1 MTDEELNERLRS
13 TALYAALQGIAHK
26 SHRPHGYK
34 LSPDEALDFPPQEEI
49 ELRWPSMSPEE
60 ILAIARDYER
70 DSRALE
76 DLDLMGI
83 YQSVEQIANQDL
95 GLRDS
100 P

>member
-13 TALYAALQGIAHK
+13 TALYAALQAIAHK
-26 SHRPHGYK
+26 SHRPQGYK
-34 LSPDEALDFPPQEEI
+34 LTPDEALDFPSQEEI
-49 ELRWPSMSPEE
+49 DLRWPSMSPEE

-83 YQSVEQIANQDL
+83 YQSVEQIANHDL
-95 GLRDS
+95 GLPNS